1 MRGTDREDVDVGE
14 NAAVR
19 MINELIRKKVA
30 FEAFDTALPNGKKTL
45 TNGFCQTTEMIDGK
59 QSRLRGGSELRMH

>member
-19 MINELIRKKVA
+19 MINKLIRKRVA
-30 FEAFDTALPNGKKTL
+30 FAYDGEILLSEASTDEVAQAKWMGREEIVSLYYSGKWPV
-45 TNGFCQTTEMIDGK
+45 
-59 QSRLRGGSELRMH
+59 